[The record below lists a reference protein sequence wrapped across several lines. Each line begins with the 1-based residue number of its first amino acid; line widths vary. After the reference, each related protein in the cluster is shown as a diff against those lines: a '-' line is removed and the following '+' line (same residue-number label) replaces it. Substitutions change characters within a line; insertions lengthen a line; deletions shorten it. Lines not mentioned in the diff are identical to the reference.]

1 MTQDGVPYKN
11 EDFTEVVENNYDVVV
26 ERILKEE
33 PISPLSIIQ

>member
-11 EDFTEVVENNYDVVV
+11 EDFTEVVENNYDVV